1 MRILIL
7 THFYP
12 PEMGGAAARLHG
24 LARWLAQYEHQVTVI
39 TGFPNYPSGVIPR
52 TYRGKLRMREEMD
65 RVNVLR
71 TWVYASSHRSSVRR
85 LANYFSFVV
94 SATAAGLT
102 SGRAFDVVLASSPPL
117 FIGLA
122 GLAIARLR
130 RVPWVFDIRDL
141 WPDVAV
147 EAGEFNPGAVITRLG
162 YGLARFLYKRADFVT
177 PVTASKRRKLLDA
190 GVPAS
195 KLPVVANGVD
205 LDQVT
210 EVSCAAKRAE
220 LGLHGKFV
228 VLYAGLIGI
237 AQGVEIAAH
246 AAESLRDQ
254 NDVHFLIVGDG
265 VCRGELAR
273 RVEEHSL
280 KNVTMLPQQPR
291 EEVPGF
297 LAAADACLVPL
308 ASSDLQDAVPS
319 KLLEA
324 WAYNRPVILA
334 AGGEAAAL
342 VREAEGGIVVPPEE
356 PDRLAEAVLTL
367 KNDRERLTHCAQQ
380 GREYVRQRF
389 DRRVLARRMEQV
401 LQAAV
406 ERHR

>member
-1 MRILIL
+1 MRVLVL
-7 THFYP
+7 AHFYP

-24 LARWLAQYEHQVTVI
+24 LARWLTQYGHRVTVI
-39 TGFPNYPSGVIPR
+39 TGFPNYPSGVIPE
-52 TYRGKLRMREEMD
+52 TYRGKLRMWEEMD
-65 RVNVLR
+65 GVDVLR

-94 SATAAGLT
+94 SATVAGLT
-102 SGRAFDVVLASSPPL
+102 SGCAFDVALVSSPPL

-147 EAGEFNPGAVITRLG
+147 EAGEFDPGALITRLG
-162 YGLARFLYKRADFVT
+162 YRLARFLYKRADFIT
-177 PVTASKRRKLLDA
+177 PVTENKRRKLLDA
-190 GVPAS
+190 GVPS
-195 KLPVVANGVD
+195 DKLAVVANGVD

-210 EVSCAAKRAE
+210 EVSGAAKRAD
-220 LGLHGKFV
+220 LDLDGKFV

-265 VCRGELAR
+265 VCRGELVR
-273 RVEEHSL
+273 QVEERSL
-280 KNVTMLPQQPR
+280 GNVTIVGHQPC
-291 EEVPGF
+291 EEMPRF
-297 LAAADACLVPL
+297 LAAADVCLVPL
-308 ASSDLQDAVPS
+308 ASSNLQDAVPS

-342 VREAEGGIVVPPEE
+342 VREAEGGVVVPPEE
-356 PDRLAEAVLTL
+356 PDRLAEAVLAL
-367 KNDRERLTHCAQQ
+367 RNDRERLARCARR

-389 DRRVLARRMEQV
+389 DRRVLARRMERV